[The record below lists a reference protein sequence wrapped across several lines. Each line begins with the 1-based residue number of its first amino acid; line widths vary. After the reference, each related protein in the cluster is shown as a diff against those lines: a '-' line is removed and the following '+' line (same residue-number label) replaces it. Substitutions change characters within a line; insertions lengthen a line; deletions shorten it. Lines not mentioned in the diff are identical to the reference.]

1 MRKFIGYI
9 TGCAALISVSAAI
22 VVTIHFLATS
32 PNAPSQIGSSMLA
45 GLGTALGAF
54 LGGAMVLRFKAARSF
69 LRKLFIEK
77 ED

>member
-1 MRKFIGYI
+1 MKKFISYI
-9 TGCAALISVSAAI
+9 TGCAALIAVSAAI

-32 PNAPSQIGSSMLA
+32 ANAPSQIGSSMLA

-69 LRKLFIEK
+69 LRKLFTEK
-77 ED
+77 DD